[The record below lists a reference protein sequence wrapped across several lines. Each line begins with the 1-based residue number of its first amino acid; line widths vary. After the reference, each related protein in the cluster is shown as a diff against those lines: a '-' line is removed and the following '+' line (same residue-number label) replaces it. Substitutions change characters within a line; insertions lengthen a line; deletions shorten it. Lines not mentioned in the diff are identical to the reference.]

1 MNYEDPNA
9 AKASAEAKQY
19 AKPEEKKAP
28 EEAKKEEAKPQVV
41 EVKKEDEKEEAPESE
56 EGITPSSIEMVM
68 SHTKCTRNK
77 AIRALRATNND
88 MVTAI
93 ISLTS

>member
-9 AKASAEAKQY
+9 TKASAEAKQY
-19 AKPEEKKAP
+19 AKPEEKKVP

-41 EVKKEDEKEEAPESE
+41 EVKKEDDKEEAPESE
-56 EGITPSSIEMVM
+56 EGLTPNHIEMVM

-77 AIRALRATNND
+77 AIRALRGTNDD

-93 ISLTS
+93 INLTN

>member
-28 EEAKKEEAKPQVV
+28 EEVKKEEKPQVV
-41 EVKKEDEKEEAPESE
+41 EVKKEDDKEEPPESE
-56 EGITPSSIEMVM
+56 EGLTQMHIEMVM
-68 SHTKCTRNK
+68 THTKCSRNK
-77 AIRALRATNND
+77 AIRALRATNDD

-93 ISLTS
+93 INLTS